1 MEKIKTLIKDFK
13 DENLTTGFTK
23 TPEELYGLFSKKLD
37 AENINGE
44 IQILSQ
50 NAEKSILIGN
60 KHLLVLRS
68 KQKYCP
74 VQEVPILIKLAQLQI
89 KSATILKFDEKNITE
104 KQVNI

>member
-1 MEKIKTLIKDFK
+1 MEKIKTIIKDFK
-13 DENLTTGFTK
+13 DANLATGFTK
-23 TPEELYGLFSKKLD
+23 TPEELYEMFNGKLNE
-37 AENINGE
+37 ENIKGE

-50 NAEKSILIGN
+50 NAEKSVLIDD

-104 KQVNI
+104 KHVNI